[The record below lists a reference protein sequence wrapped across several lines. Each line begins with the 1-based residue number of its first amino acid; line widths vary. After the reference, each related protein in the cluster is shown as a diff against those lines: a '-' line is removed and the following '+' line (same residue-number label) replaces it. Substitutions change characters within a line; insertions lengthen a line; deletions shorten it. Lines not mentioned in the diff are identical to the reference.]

1 MDTSLVK
8 GKKTRNITLL
18 FVTYLAALSVG
29 WLHFSSF
36 SSSTALQPVFSFLIL
51 YTDDRTP

>member
-1 MDTSLVK
+1 MLTLPCDSAPDLGKVGATIFPMDTSLVK

-29 WLHFSSF
+29 
-36 SSSTALQPVFSFLIL
+36 
-51 YTDDRTP
+51 